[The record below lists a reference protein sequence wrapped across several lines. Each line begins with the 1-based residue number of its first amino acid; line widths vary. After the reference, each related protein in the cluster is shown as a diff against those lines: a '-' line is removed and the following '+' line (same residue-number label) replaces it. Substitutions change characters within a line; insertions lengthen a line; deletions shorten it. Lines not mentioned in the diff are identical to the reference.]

1 MEKEEHV
8 VLFRERTVLKIR
20 NMTRLG
26 VFLLFLSSFTLSVKG
41 YSQQAKVTLSIEQ
54 RSLVE
59 IVQELRKVFDYQF
72 LYKVDELE
80 RYGKRDLKVVDASVD
95 EVMEAL
101 LSGTRLTWRMEDN
114 VILIRA
120 LAQDDKE
127 KVKAIK
133 ITGKVTDTKKKPLPG
148 VTIFLKEGDVFL
160 GTTSGADGSYILR
173 IPSCLEKFSLT
184 FSFVGMETQKIE
196 YKGKDTINVVMK
208 EDFKEMDEVVVTGY
222 QTLKKR
228 SQAGSINVVKAE
240 DLVLNG
246 TQTLEQALQGK
257 IPGMMVMNR
266 SGLTGTRQRV
276 RVRGTS
282 TLLGNAE
289 PVWVVDGV
297 IQEDPLPFSTN
308 DFNNLNPDNVDMIHD
323 FVGGAIFLVESE

>member
-26 VFLLFLSSFTLSVKG
+26 VFLLFLSSFALSVKG

-120 LAQDDKE
+120 LSQDDKE

-133 ITGKVTDTKKKPLPG
+133 ITGKVTDKHGNPLPG
-148 VTIFLKEGDVFL
+148 VTVLVKGTGMGVVTDSEGRFEL
-160 GTTSGADGSYILR
+160 MQNGTKGELV
-173 IPSCLEKFSLT
+173 L
-184 FSFVGMETQKIE
+184 SFVGMRTVTVHWE
-196 YKGKDTINVVMK
+196 KGKEVKVVMEAEEK
-208 EDFKEMDEVVVTGY
+208 ELEEVVVTGY
-222 QTLKKR
+222 GDVAKGNYTG
-228 SQAGSINVVKAE
+228 AAYTVKAE
-240 DLVLNG
+240 EVLMAG
-246 TQTLEQALQGK
+246 VSTIDQMLQGV
-257 IPGMMVMNR
+257 IPGVLVMNKT
-266 SGLTGTRQRV
+266 GLVGSTPKI

-282 TLLGNAE
+282 TLLGSQE

-297 IQEDPLPFSTN
+297 IQRDP
-308 DFNNLNPDNVDMIHD
+308 
-323 FVGGAIFLVESE
+323 

>member
-26 VFLLFLSSFTLSVKG
+26 VFLLFLSSFALSVKG
-41 YSQQAKVTLSIEQ
+41 YSQQAKVNLSIEQ

-80 RYGKRDLKVVDASVD
+80 RYGKRDLKVTDASVD

-160 GTTSGADGSYILR
+160 GTTSGIDGKFYEKKYR
-173 IPSCLEKFSLT
+173 IIRNLHV
-184 FSFVGMETQKIE
+184 FVGM
-196 YKGKDTINVVMK
+196 
-208 EDFKEMDEVVVTGY
+208 
-222 QTLKKR
+222 L
-228 SQAGSINVVKAE
+228 
-240 DLVLNG
+240 
-246 TQTLEQALQGK
+246 
-257 IPGMMVMNR
+257 
-266 SGLTGTRQRV
+266 
-276 RVRGTS
+276 
-282 TLLGNAE
+282 
-289 PVWVVDGV
+289 
-297 IQEDPLPFSTN
+297 
-308 DFNNLNPDNVDMIHD
+308 
-323 FVGGAIFLVESE
+323 